1 MRHFIVASHGRLAEG
16 MLDAVRLILGEVE
29 DVRCYG
35 AYIDPGE
42 VMEDSVSR
50 LLAAY
55 PLEDEVIVVTDVMGG
70 SVCNQFVRHLD
81 RKNLHILA
89 GMNLGFLLGLFLGRD
104 LPLPELIEEVV
115 NSGKNSICYCNRMVE
130 EVMDE
135 EFIE

>member
-70 SVCNQFVRHLD
+70 SVC
-81 RKNLHILA
+81 ILA

-115 NSGKNSICYCNRMVE
+115 NSGKNSICYCNQIVE
-130 EVMDE
+130 EVMEE
-135 EFIE
+135 EFNE